1 MYTLRVKKFIIGYE
15 LAALMEDSDIILL
28 NENTRRK
35 TAKAITAVRQST
47 IKAKASEVT
56 TAFPPLKEYQQGYM

>member
-1 MYTLRVKKFIIGYE
+1 M
-15 LAALMEDSDIILL
+15 AALIEDSDIILL

-35 TAKAITAVRQST
+35 IAKAITAVRQST
-47 IKAKASEVT
+47 IKAKANEVT

>member
-1 MYTLRVKKFIIGYE
+1 M
-15 LAALMEDSDIILL
+15 AALIEDSDIILL